1 MEKKIRSPILAVLG
15 HVDHGKTTLLD
26 KIRGT
31 AVAKGEAG
39 LITQAIGATNIPMAT
54 IRKICGNLMEK
65 AKIELKIPGLLI
77 IDTPGHEAF
86 TTLRKR
92 GGAIADM
99 AILVV
104 DVNEG
109 FKPQTDES
117 LNFLK
122 QYKTPFIVAAT
133 KIDRMAG
140 WNPQKGAPFLTSLKE
155 QSDRAQDELETKM
168 YRLIGQLTERGF
180 ETERYDRVSDYTK
193 QIAIVPV
200 SGITGEGIIDILMVL
215 CGVCQKFLE
224 KGLYIKPGE
233 GKGTVL
239 EVKELKGLGMTIDAI
254 IYDGEV
260 NRGDWLVIGGAEP
273 ITTKVKALME
283 PAALKELRIEKAFKN
298 VESVSAAAGVK
309 IAAPGI
315 EKVIA
320 GSPLRAV
327 KDRKDV
333 DKALKEIE
341 EEIEEVE
348 IETEAAGALLKAD
361 TLGSLEALIKSL
373 KDTVPI
379 RKAHVGTVTK
389 ADIMEVRTQE
399 EPKIFAF
406 NVKIPQDILALAKDN
421 KVKIFASEVIYS
433 LIEEFREWKKDAQKR
448 KEEAMLESVPHPARM
463 RVLPG
468 FVFRQR
474 KPAVFGVEIEKGT
487 LKPGYKLLKKGK
499 SIGEVKEVQM
509 RGEGVDE
516 AQMGDK
522 VAISMPDVTTGKDVM
537 EGDILDVFISDR
549 ARKTLMSLKSKLK
562 ADEIELLEEE

>member
-1 MEKKIRSPILAVLG
+1 MERKIRSPILAVLG

-65 AKIELKIPGLLI
+65 AKIELKMPGLLI

-239 EVKELKGLGMTIDAI
+239 EVKEVKGLGMTIDAI

-379 RKAHVGTVTK
+379 RKAHVGAVTK
-389 ADIMEVRTQE
+389 ADIMEMRTQE

-433 LIEEFREWKKDAQKR
+433 LIEEFREWEKDAQKR

-522 VAISMPDVTTGKDVM
+522 VAISMPDVTIGKDVM
-537 EGDILDVFISDR
+537 EGDTLDVFISDR